1 MGLESELPFVKFYEV
16 FKQCAQFHLEG
27 LQKISLCIFL
37 DELLG
42 FRPSYTDVALLQQ
55 RRDIFPS
62 DTSMRVELCLKLTK
76 SLGSESEMGLRA
88 QTTVFKTLC
97 RTRLRAE
104 PHLERGRLP
113 L

>member
-1 MGLESELPFVKFYEV
+1 
-16 FKQCAQFHLEG
+16 
-27 LQKISLCIFL
+27 
-37 DELLG
+37 
-42 FRPSYTDVALLQQ
+42 
-55 RRDIFPS
+55 
-62 DTSMRVELCLKLTK
+62 MRVELCLKLTK